1 MAKKKKNVLCKGCE
15 ALKITEN
22 DLAHQ
27 QHCLDFEE
35 EDADR
40 LRKALKEIE
49 IGWWADQVLEVHSS
63 RHVLNLGTEGINK
76 DHIWNDPYF
85 NDLEEDHPH
94 YKFKGSYVV
103 EWVLPGVT
111 LTLARGFTI
120 DPLSGGEL
128 SVYAVQR
135 IRSNDERKRPIKPK
149 PKKSR
154 VT

>member
-1 MAKKKKNVLCKGCE
+1 MSKKNILCKGCE

-27 QHCLDFEE
+27 QNCLDFEE
-35 EDADR
+35 VDADE
-40 LRKALKEIE
+40 LRKALRGVE
-49 IGWWADQVLEVHSS
+49 IGWWADQVLEAHPN
-63 RHVLNLGTEGINK
+63 RQILNRGTEGVNK

-94 YKFKGSYVV
+94 HQFKGSYVV

-111 LTLARGFTI
+111 LTLARGFTL
-120 DPLSGGEL
+120 DPYSGKEL

-135 IRSNDERKRPIKPK
+135 IRSNDERKRPIKPRV
-149 PKKSR
+149 SR
-154 VT
+154 